1 MSTLRDMWGCVMT
14 DSDNAYAC
22 DVCGGPTVP
31 QAFSAGRE
39 YWCDACDTTFVYAHE
54 REAHETARITHDRT
68 AQLERTV
75 VEWQATSREWED
87 LAGEWEARARTAL
100 EGMREANDAMSVWR
114 ARALEAES
122 KLRALSMARDDKDT
136 KEGT

>member
-1 MSTLRDMWGCVMT
+1 MWTSRGTWGCAVT

-39 YWCDACDTTFVYAHE
+39 YRCDACATSFVYAHE
-54 REAHETARITHDRT
+54 RAKDTGDQATRDRT

-75 VEWQATSREWED
+75 TEWQATSREWEA
-87 LAGEWEARARTAL
+87 LVGEWEARARKAL
-100 EGMREANDAMSVWR
+100 
-114 ARALEAES
+114 
-122 KLRALSMARDDKDT
+122 
-136 KEGT
+136 